1 MSQND
6 FKTVFTPLPRLKGES
21 NWNTWR
27 MLVTAT
33 LRGYDF
39 EIFLETDVP
48 RPADPIAA
56 EEWRKNRNVTNG
68 LLMNASESVLDRLCT
83 AGWVD
88 DGNPYELWQAL
99 EKHIPRISQDATAAL
114 VDEFAKTTANDHK
127 TLHDALNRCHHLRK
141 RIETIHG
148 RLPDSF
154 LAVFLLNFFKDRLPD
169 TYKHFTSKGAT
180 HPTWNEVADTIYTLA
195 QDEDQKRSYAT
206 IRNTPGGKS
215 AGSGGPASPA
225 VTTTVTSTVTAS
237 KEKKKCDHCNCDHET
252 TKCYVAHPNLIP
264 LHYVN
269 RDKLIEK
276 ARKHVCGD
284 RCRWDQ
290 PTSVDGTRQ
299 TVVRA
304 SPAILG
310 QSALASIAS
319 PAVFTAARD
328 DLITRDDIVLDSGC
342 TTSTFNNLRYFVK
355 YAEKSDLTP
364 STSASGAPVRS
375 LGVGTVFFQT
385 QDPTNPDVI
394 HDWTLHNVEYNPSS
408 PANLLSPGKLR
419 RDHVEYDWQTSSLI
433 HVTQRTSLA
442 KVHWVSDVC
451 VVETHDTG
459 NHVPRDI
466 AVSLAAFRATQRP
479 SLELMHRR
487 LVHAHPSRVV
497 EACRRVGIRFTT
509 SEIDAF
515 FCESCH
521 LSKSTERIS
530 RDHPLPLTS
539 IGDEIHLDLV
549 GVLPLSTKGNR
560 QVLHLMDKYS
570 GYHWVVFLPNHKF
583 ATILA
588 AIKKWDTE
596 FYSLTGL
603 KPKVWVSDNAPE
615 LIKVFNDPYFE
626 GTRHN
631 TTIAYT
637 PSMNGT
643 IERAGRTIVEGA
655 RTQLIDMSL
664 PEELWDY
671 SIDSV
676 TQILNLLPTPSKGN
690 LSPHEIMARE
700 LNLAAEREAPHIEH
714 LRTFGCAAYVHKKGP
729 RRPMRSAK
737 MEPRA
742 IKGFLVGYGSLRG
755 HIYYVYLP
763 DRKEVIRCRDVRFR
777 EEPHKTV
784 LPPTTGTP
792 NIDEIEHDAAFVEP
806 DIIIQYT
813 IRQKPIEG
821 EKPVTGDPKPDET
834 IVEKA
839 MAPTDTHLMSPPPE
853 NLLETTATPR
863 DSITNELNDDE
874 FVASVETMETD
885 HQDPD
890 SLSTIVEEATSQ
902 PAESSRPRRASAQR
916 PPGHYRAASGVRSY
930 AKKTFLSADIPASL
944 TSRQFSLSV
953 LSATALSKVLPDGVV
968 IPKSYREAQ
977 KSPQWPQW
985 EQAFEREMTQFTEK
999 GVYEVVYPP
1008 RDAKVLPGKWVCDI
1022 KTNKNNEI
1030 VRYKARYVVCG
1041 NHEKGDWSSQEVYAA
1056 VASATATRL
1065 FFAVVALLD
1074 LEYEVYDFDTAF
1086 LAASIP
1092 EGVKVYVRPP
1102 AGYATA
1108 DNKVWL
1114 LHKALYGLRK
1124 SPLWW
1129 FRLIKGE
1136 MERIG
1141 FTAVDGEV
1149 CLFVNHKIKA
1159 YVLMYVDDNAIA
1171 APNKQVMMEVR
1182 RLLEKVCSLKDL
1194 GEATDFLGFQIER
1207 DRAAGK
1213 IFVSKAKY
1221 AKAVLQRF
1229 DFDGLSA
1236 VKTPMAT
1243 TDDLPVTWDKNEC
1256 SLDEQ
1261 QLYIEQT
1268 GCLNFLVAGTRVDM
1282 AYTVSKL
1289 SQANSGPSKA
1299 HLRAIKHLFR
1309 YLKGTVYLGIVLGG
1323 IPTINEL
1330 GLYAAADASFAD
1342 NKPSR
1347 VSTGGYVVFLAGAPI
1362 AWKSKKQTF
1371 VTLSTTEAEFINLT
1385 PTAIAVKWI
1394 RRCLSQLLGKPITTP
1409 TIMFTDSANGYDNVM
1424 NPLNEARTRHIDVR
1438 YKWIIQEVHTA
1449 KSIELRLIKGADM
1462 AADGLTKPLVAVK
1475 HKEFVRLLGMAEGLD

>member
-509 SEIDAF
+509 SE
-515 FCESCH
+515 
-521 LSKSTERIS
+521 R
-530 RDHPLPLTS
+530 R
-539 IGDEIHLDLV
+539 
-549 GVLPLSTKGNR
+549 
-560 QVLHLMDKYS
+560 
-570 GYHWVVFLPNHKF
+570 FL
-583 ATILA
+583 L
-588 AIKKWDTE
+588 
-596 FYSLTGL
+596 LTGL

-821 EKPVTGDPKPDET
+821 EKP
-834 IVEKA
+834 
-839 MAPTDTHLMSPPPE
+839 
-853 NLLETTATPR
+853 
-863 DSITNELNDDE
+863 
-874 FVASVETMETD
+874 
-885 HQDPD
+885 
-890 SLSTIVEEATSQ
+890 
-902 PAESSRPRRASAQR
+902 
-916 PPGHYRAASGVRSY
+916 
-930 AKKTFLSADIPASL
+930 
-944 TSRQFSLSV
+944 
-953 LSATALSKVLPDGVV
+953 
-968 IPKSYREAQ
+968 
-977 KSPQWPQW
+977 
-985 EQAFEREMTQFTEK
+985 
-999 GVYEVVYPP
+999 
-1008 RDAKVLPGKWVCDI
+1008 
-1022 KTNKNNEI
+1022 
-1030 VRYKARYVVCG
+1030 
-1041 NHEKGDWSSQEVYAA
+1041 
-1056 VASATATRL
+1056 
-1065 FFAVVALLD
+1065 
-1074 LEYEVYDFDTAF
+1074 
-1086 LAASIP
+1086 
-1092 EGVKVYVRPP
+1092 
-1102 AGYATA
+1102 
-1108 DNKVWL
+1108 
-1114 LHKALYGLRK
+1114 
-1124 SPLWW
+1124 
-1129 FRLIKGE
+1129 
-1136 MERIG
+1136 
-1141 FTAVDGEV
+1141 
-1149 CLFVNHKIKA
+1149 
-1159 YVLMYVDDNAIA
+1159 
-1171 APNKQVMMEVR
+1171 
-1182 RLLEKVCSLKDL
+1182 
-1194 GEATDFLGFQIER
+1194 
-1207 DRAAGK
+1207 
-1213 IFVSKAKY
+1213 
-1221 AKAVLQRF
+1221 
-1229 DFDGLSA
+1229 
-1236 VKTPMAT
+1236 
-1243 TDDLPVTWDKNEC
+1243 
-1256 SLDEQ
+1256 
-1261 QLYIEQT
+1261 
-1268 GCLNFLVAGTRVDM
+1268 
-1282 AYTVSKL
+1282 
-1289 SQANSGPSKA
+1289 
-1299 HLRAIKHLFR
+1299 
-1309 YLKGTVYLGIVLGG
+1309 
-1323 IPTINEL
+1323 
-1330 GLYAAADASFAD
+1330 
-1342 NKPSR
+1342 
-1347 VSTGGYVVFLAGAPI
+1347 
-1362 AWKSKKQTF
+1362 
-1371 VTLSTTEAEFINLT
+1371 
-1385 PTAIAVKWI
+1385 
-1394 RRCLSQLLGKPITTP
+1394 
-1409 TIMFTDSANGYDNVM
+1409 
-1424 NPLNEARTRHIDVR
+1424 
-1438 YKWIIQEVHTA
+1438 
-1449 KSIELRLIKGADM
+1449 
-1462 AADGLTKPLVAVK
+1462 
-1475 HKEFVRLLGMAEGLD
+1475 

>member
-1 MSQND
+1 MQVKNISIVLSGLESWIAQGYVAETLLEAIWSLLTGNYTSAFQRLND
-6 FKTVFTPLPRLKGES
+6 LNQEGVYCERWLRRARLYEVLA
-21 NWNTWR
+21 NLWFR
-27 MLVTAT
+27 HPPMFQECD
-33 LRGYDF
+33 LRG
-39 EIFLETDVP
+39 
-48 RPADPIAA
+48 PA
-56 EEWRKNRNVTNG
+56 
-68 LLMNASESVLDRLCT
+68 MM
-83 AGWVD
+83 
-88 DGNPYELWQAL
+88 LW
-99 EKHIPRISQDATAAL
+99 DAW
-114 VDEFAKTTANDHK
+114 
-127 TLHDALNRCHHLRK
+127 
-141 RIETIHG
+141 
-148 RLPDSF
+148 
-154 LAVFLLNFFKDRLPD
+154 
-169 TYKHFTSKGAT
+169 
-180 HPTWNEVADTIYTLA
+180 HPEPVRD
-195 QDEDQKRSYAT
+195 
-206 IRNTPGGKS
+206 
-215 AGSGGPASPA
+215 
-225 VTTTVTSTVTAS
+225 
-237 KEKKKCDHCNCDHET
+237 
-252 TKCYVAHPNLIP
+252 
-264 LHYVN
+264 
-269 RDKLIEK
+269 DKLITPPADASRGDILEVLCIRTLRNIQDDRTK
-276 ARKHVCGD
+276 LSKSLFNSEYTAADISSEPSSHSPGPLQVAYEALRLDMPIVASYFLQVAFGYGSIDEVGCFDKWIELRDSGPRAGRSHIFGTQSMMLGD
-284 RCRWDQ
+284 RAVSPPDTTSLAYNLNLGDSLDVFGGDISIHQ
-290 PTSVDGTRQ
+290 PGHAIPIEDFGKMLSCSLNLYMLASSQFCDAGSKRGEAVALLKAAAVVQIAKMSSYKLRYQSGQPLSPSDLVTRA
-299 TVVRA
+299 RE
-304 SPAILG
+304 L
-310 QSALASIAS
+310 ALAAGDLQLEQLSVLYKCLVMKEIDIPMLKGIAAYINS
-319 PAVFTAARD
+319 
-328 DLITRDDIVLDSGC
+328 SGNE
-342 TTSTFNNLRYFVK
+342 TFGLCIF
-355 YAEKSDLTP
+355 
-364 STSASGAPVRS
+364 RS

-916 PPGHYRAASGVRSY
+916 PPGHYRAASG
-930 AKKTFLSADIPASL
+930 
-944 TSRQFSLSV
+944 
-953 LSATALSKVLPDGVV
+953 
-968 IPKSYREAQ
+968 
-977 KSPQWPQW
+977 
-985 EQAFEREMTQFTEK
+985 
-999 GVYEVVYPP
+999 
-1008 RDAKVLPGKWVCDI
+1008 
-1022 KTNKNNEI
+1022 
-1030 VRYKARYVVCG
+1030 
-1041 NHEKGDWSSQEVYAA
+1041 
-1056 VASATATRL
+1056 
-1065 FFAVVALLD
+1065 
-1074 LEYEVYDFDTAF
+1074 
-1086 LAASIP
+1086 
-1092 EGVKVYVRPP
+1092 
-1102 AGYATA
+1102 
-1108 DNKVWL
+1108 
-1114 LHKALYGLRK
+1114 
-1124 SPLWW
+1124 
-1129 FRLIKGE
+1129 
-1136 MERIG
+1136 
-1141 FTAVDGEV
+1141 
-1149 CLFVNHKIKA
+1149 
-1159 YVLMYVDDNAIA
+1159 
-1171 APNKQVMMEVR
+1171 
-1182 RLLEKVCSLKDL
+1182 
-1194 GEATDFLGFQIER
+1194 IER

-1213 IFVSKAKY
+1213 IFVSQAKY

>member
-515 FCESCH
+515 FW
-521 LSKSTERIS
+521 
-530 RDHPLPLTS
+530 
-539 IGDEIHLDLV
+539 
-549 GVLPLSTKGNR
+549 NR

-916 PPGHYRAASGVRSY
+916 PPGHYRAASGRAFCYCPFESP
-930 AKKTFLSADIPASL
+930 TRRRGDPE
-944 TSRQFSLSV
+944 
-953 LSATALSKVLPDGVV
+953 VLP
-968 IPKSYREAQ
+968 
-977 KSPQWPQW
+977 
-985 EQAFEREMTQFTEK
+985 
-999 GVYEVVYPP
+999 
-1008 RDAKVLPGKWVCDI
+1008 
-1022 KTNKNNEI
+1022 
-1030 VRYKARYVVCG
+1030 
-1041 NHEKGDWSSQEVYAA
+1041 
-1056 VASATATRL
+1056 
-1065 FFAVVALLD
+1065 
-1074 LEYEVYDFDTAF
+1074 
-1086 LAASIP
+1086 
-1092 EGVKVYVRPP
+1092 
-1102 AGYATA
+1102 
-1108 DNKVWL
+1108 
-1114 LHKALYGLRK
+1114 
-1124 SPLWW
+1124 
-1129 FRLIKGE
+1129 
-1136 MERIG
+1136 
-1141 FTAVDGEV
+1141 
-1149 CLFVNHKIKA
+1149 
-1159 YVLMYVDDNAIA
+1159 
-1171 APNKQVMMEVR
+1171 
-1182 RLLEKVCSLKDL
+1182 
-1194 GEATDFLGFQIER
+1194 
-1207 DRAAGK
+1207 
-1213 IFVSKAKY
+1213 
-1221 AKAVLQRF
+1221 
-1229 DFDGLSA
+1229 
-1236 VKTPMAT
+1236 
-1243 TDDLPVTWDKNEC
+1243 
-1256 SLDEQ
+1256 
-1261 QLYIEQT
+1261 
-1268 GCLNFLVAGTRVDM
+1268 
-1282 AYTVSKL
+1282 
-1289 SQANSGPSKA
+1289 
-1299 HLRAIKHLFR
+1299 
-1309 YLKGTVYLGIVLGG
+1309 
-1323 IPTINEL
+1323 
-1330 GLYAAADASFAD
+1330 
-1342 NKPSR
+1342 
-1347 VSTGGYVVFLAGAPI
+1347 
-1362 AWKSKKQTF
+1362 
-1371 VTLSTTEAEFINLT
+1371 
-1385 PTAIAVKWI
+1385 
-1394 RRCLSQLLGKPITTP
+1394 
-1409 TIMFTDSANGYDNVM
+1409 
-1424 NPLNEARTRHIDVR
+1424 
-1438 YKWIIQEVHTA
+1438 
-1449 KSIELRLIKGADM
+1449 
-1462 AADGLTKPLVAVK
+1462 
-1475 HKEFVRLLGMAEGLD
+1475 

>member
-83 AGWVD
+83 ACWVD

-127 TLHDALNRCHHLRK
+127 TLHDALKRCHHLRK

-169 TYKHFTSKGAT
+169 TYKHFTSKVAT

-515 FCESCH
+515 FW
-521 LSKSTERIS
+521 
-530 RDHPLPLTS
+530 
-539 IGDEIHLDLV
+539 
-549 GVLPLSTKGNR
+549 NR

-603 KPKVWVSDNAPE
+603 KPK
-615 LIKVFNDPYFE
+615 
-626 GTRHN
+626 
-631 TTIAYT
+631 
-637 PSMNGT
+637 
-643 IERAGRTIVEGA
+643 
-655 RTQLIDMSL
+655 
-664 PEELWDY
+664 
-671 SIDSV
+671 
-676 TQILNLLPTPSKGN
+676 ILNLLPTPSKGN

-834 IVEKA
+834 IVGKA

-853 NLLETTATPR
+853 N
-863 DSITNELNDDE
+863 DE

-916 PPGHYRAASGVRSY
+916 PPGHYRAANGRAFCYCPFESPTRRRG
-930 AKKTFLSADIPASL
+930 DPE
-944 TSRQFSLSV
+944 
-953 LSATALSKVLPDGVV
+953 VLP
-968 IPKSYREAQ
+968 
-977 KSPQWPQW
+977 
-985 EQAFEREMTQFTEK
+985 
-999 GVYEVVYPP
+999 
-1008 RDAKVLPGKWVCDI
+1008 
-1022 KTNKNNEI
+1022 
-1030 VRYKARYVVCG
+1030 
-1041 NHEKGDWSSQEVYAA
+1041 
-1056 VASATATRL
+1056 
-1065 FFAVVALLD
+1065 
-1074 LEYEVYDFDTAF
+1074 
-1086 LAASIP
+1086 
-1092 EGVKVYVRPP
+1092 
-1102 AGYATA
+1102 
-1108 DNKVWL
+1108 
-1114 LHKALYGLRK
+1114 
-1124 SPLWW
+1124 
-1129 FRLIKGE
+1129 
-1136 MERIG
+1136 
-1141 FTAVDGEV
+1141 
-1149 CLFVNHKIKA
+1149 
-1159 YVLMYVDDNAIA
+1159 
-1171 APNKQVMMEVR
+1171 
-1182 RLLEKVCSLKDL
+1182 
-1194 GEATDFLGFQIER
+1194 
-1207 DRAAGK
+1207 
-1213 IFVSKAKY
+1213 
-1221 AKAVLQRF
+1221 
-1229 DFDGLSA
+1229 
-1236 VKTPMAT
+1236 
-1243 TDDLPVTWDKNEC
+1243 
-1256 SLDEQ
+1256 
-1261 QLYIEQT
+1261 
-1268 GCLNFLVAGTRVDM
+1268 
-1282 AYTVSKL
+1282 
-1289 SQANSGPSKA
+1289 
-1299 HLRAIKHLFR
+1299 
-1309 YLKGTVYLGIVLGG
+1309 
-1323 IPTINEL
+1323 
-1330 GLYAAADASFAD
+1330 
-1342 NKPSR
+1342 
-1347 VSTGGYVVFLAGAPI
+1347 
-1362 AWKSKKQTF
+1362 
-1371 VTLSTTEAEFINLT
+1371 
-1385 PTAIAVKWI
+1385 
-1394 RRCLSQLLGKPITTP
+1394 
-1409 TIMFTDSANGYDNVM
+1409 
-1424 NPLNEARTRHIDVR
+1424 
-1438 YKWIIQEVHTA
+1438 
-1449 KSIELRLIKGADM
+1449 
-1462 AADGLTKPLVAVK
+1462 
-1475 HKEFVRLLGMAEGLD
+1475 

>member
-6 FKTVFTPLPRLKGES
+6 FKTVFTPLPRLK
-21 NWNTWR
+21 
-27 MLVTAT
+27 
-33 LRGYDF
+33 GYDF

-215 AGSGGPASPA
+215 AGSRGPASPA

-284 RCRWDQ
+284 RCRWYQ

-304 SPAILG
+304 SPAIL
-310 QSALASIAS
+310 
-319 PAVFTAARD
+319 
-328 DLITRDDIVLDSGC
+328 
-342 TTSTFNNLRYFVK
+342 
-355 YAEKSDLTP
+355 
-364 STSASGAPVRS
+364 
-375 LGVGTVFFQT
+375 
-385 QDPTNPDVI
+385 
-394 HDWTLHNVEYNPSS
+394 
-408 PANLLSPGKLR
+408 
-419 RDHVEYDWQTSSLI
+419 
-433 HVTQRTSLA
+433 
-442 KVHWVSDVC
+442 
-451 VVETHDTG
+451 
-459 NHVPRDI
+459 
-466 AVSLAAFRATQRP
+466 
-479 SLELMHRR
+479 
-487 LVHAHPSRVV
+487 
-497 EACRRVGIRFTT
+497 
-509 SEIDAF
+509 
-515 FCESCH
+515 
-521 LSKSTERIS
+521 
-530 RDHPLPLTS
+530 
-539 IGDEIHLDLV
+539 
-549 GVLPLSTKGNR
+549 
-560 QVLHLMDKYS
+560 DKYS

-700 LNLAAEREAPHIEH
+700 LNLAAEH
-714 LRTFGCAAYVHKKGP
+714 
-729 RRPMRSAK
+729 
-737 MEPRA
+737 
-742 IKGFLVGYGSLRG
+742 
-755 HIYYVYLP
+755 
-763 DRKEVIRCRDVRFR
+763 
-777 EEPHKTV
+777 
-784 LPPTTGTP
+784 
-792 NIDEIEHDAAFVEP
+792 
-806 DIIIQYT
+806 IIIQYT

-930 AKKTFLSADIPASL
+930 AKKTFLSADILASL

-977 KSPQWPQW
+977 KSLQWP
-985 EQAFEREMTQFTEK
+985 
-999 GVYEVVYPP
+999 
-1008 RDAKVLPGKWVCDI
+1008 
-1022 KTNKNNEI
+1022 
-1030 VRYKARYVVCG
+1030 
-1041 NHEKGDWSSQEVYAA
+1041 
-1056 VASATATRL
+1056 
-1065 FFAVVALLD
+1065 
-1074 LEYEVYDFDTAF
+1074 
-1086 LAASIP
+1086 
-1092 EGVKVYVRPP
+1092 
-1102 AGYATA
+1102 
-1108 DNKVWL
+1108 
-1114 LHKALYGLRK
+1114 
-1124 SPLWW
+1124 
-1129 FRLIKGE
+1129 
-1136 MERIG
+1136 
-1141 FTAVDGEV
+1141 
-1149 CLFVNHKIKA
+1149 
-1159 YVLMYVDDNAIA
+1159 
-1171 APNKQVMMEVR
+1171 
-1182 RLLEKVCSLKDL
+1182 
-1194 GEATDFLGFQIER
+1194 
-1207 DRAAGK
+1207 
-1213 IFVSKAKY
+1213 
-1221 AKAVLQRF
+1221 
-1229 DFDGLSA
+1229 
-1236 VKTPMAT
+1236 
-1243 TDDLPVTWDKNEC
+1243 
-1256 SLDEQ
+1256 
-1261 QLYIEQT
+1261 
-1268 GCLNFLVAGTRVDM
+1268 
-1282 AYTVSKL
+1282 
-1289 SQANSGPSKA
+1289 
-1299 HLRAIKHLFR
+1299 
-1309 YLKGTVYLGIVLGG
+1309 
-1323 IPTINEL
+1323 
-1330 GLYAAADASFAD
+1330 
-1342 NKPSR
+1342 
-1347 VSTGGYVVFLAGAPI
+1347 
-1362 AWKSKKQTF
+1362 
-1371 VTLSTTEAEFINLT
+1371 
-1385 PTAIAVKWI
+1385 
-1394 RRCLSQLLGKPITTP
+1394 
-1409 TIMFTDSANGYDNVM
+1409 
-1424 NPLNEARTRHIDVR
+1424 
-1438 YKWIIQEVHTA
+1438 
-1449 KSIELRLIKGADM
+1449 
-1462 AADGLTKPLVAVK
+1462 
-1475 HKEFVRLLGMAEGLD
+1475 

>member
-442 KVHWVSDVC
+442 NVHWVSDVC

-631 TTIAYT
+631 TTIAHT

-821 EKPVTGDPKPDET
+821 E
-834 IVEKA
+834 
-839 MAPTDTHLMSPPPE
+839 
-853 NLLETTATPR
+853 
-863 DSITNELNDDE
+863 
-874 FVASVETMETD
+874 
-885 HQDPD
+885 
-890 SLSTIVEEATSQ
+890 
-902 PAESSRPRRASAQR
+902 
-916 PPGHYRAASGVRSY
+916 
-930 AKKTFLSADIPASL
+930 
-944 TSRQFSLSV
+944 
-953 LSATALSKVLPDGVV
+953 
-968 IPKSYREAQ
+968 
-977 KSPQWPQW
+977 
-985 EQAFEREMTQFTEK
+985 
-999 GVYEVVYPP
+999 
-1008 RDAKVLPGKWVCDI
+1008 
-1022 KTNKNNEI
+1022 
-1030 VRYKARYVVCG
+1030 
-1041 NHEKGDWSSQEVYAA
+1041 
-1056 VASATATRL
+1056 
-1065 FFAVVALLD
+1065 
-1074 LEYEVYDFDTAF
+1074 
-1086 LAASIP
+1086 
-1092 EGVKVYVRPP
+1092 
-1102 AGYATA
+1102 
-1108 DNKVWL
+1108 
-1114 LHKALYGLRK
+1114 
-1124 SPLWW
+1124 
-1129 FRLIKGE
+1129 
-1136 MERIG
+1136 
-1141 FTAVDGEV
+1141 
-1149 CLFVNHKIKA
+1149 
-1159 YVLMYVDDNAIA
+1159 
-1171 APNKQVMMEVR
+1171 
-1182 RLLEKVCSLKDL
+1182 
-1194 GEATDFLGFQIER
+1194 
-1207 DRAAGK
+1207 
-1213 IFVSKAKY
+1213 
-1221 AKAVLQRF
+1221 
-1229 DFDGLSA
+1229 
-1236 VKTPMAT
+1236 
-1243 TDDLPVTWDKNEC
+1243 
-1256 SLDEQ
+1256 
-1261 QLYIEQT
+1261 
-1268 GCLNFLVAGTRVDM
+1268 
-1282 AYTVSKL
+1282 
-1289 SQANSGPSKA
+1289 
-1299 HLRAIKHLFR
+1299 
-1309 YLKGTVYLGIVLGG
+1309 
-1323 IPTINEL
+1323 
-1330 GLYAAADASFAD
+1330 
-1342 NKPSR
+1342 
-1347 VSTGGYVVFLAGAPI
+1347 
-1362 AWKSKKQTF
+1362 
-1371 VTLSTTEAEFINLT
+1371 
-1385 PTAIAVKWI
+1385 
-1394 RRCLSQLLGKPITTP
+1394 
-1409 TIMFTDSANGYDNVM
+1409 
-1424 NPLNEARTRHIDVR
+1424 NP
-1438 YKWIIQEVHTA
+1438 
-1449 KSIELRLIKGADM
+1449 
-1462 AADGLTKPLVAVK
+1462 
-1475 HKEFVRLLGMAEGLD
+1475 

>member
-99 EKHIPRISQDATAAL
+99 EKHIPRISQDATAALVDEFAKTTANDHKTLL

-515 FCESCH
+515 FW
-521 LSKSTERIS
+521 
-530 RDHPLPLTS
+530 
-539 IGDEIHLDLV
+539 
-549 GVLPLSTKGNR
+549 NR

-631 TTIAYT
+631 TTIAHT

-700 LNLAAEREAPHIEH
+700 LNLAAEH
-714 LRTFGCAAYVHKKGP
+714 
-729 RRPMRSAK
+729 
-737 MEPRA
+737 
-742 IKGFLVGYGSLRG
+742 
-755 HIYYVYLP
+755 
-763 DRKEVIRCRDVRFR
+763 
-777 EEPHKTV
+777 
-784 LPPTTGTP
+784 
-792 NIDEIEHDAAFVEP
+792 
-806 DIIIQYT
+806 IIIQYT

-834 IVEKA
+834 IVGKA

-853 NLLETTATPR
+853 N
-863 DSITNELNDDE
+863 DE

-916 PPGHYRAASGVRSY
+916 PPGHYRAANGRAFCHCPFESPTRRRG
-930 AKKTFLSADIPASL
+930 DPE
-944 TSRQFSLSV
+944 
-953 LSATALSKVLPDGVV
+953 VLP
-968 IPKSYREAQ
+968 
-977 KSPQWPQW
+977 
-985 EQAFEREMTQFTEK
+985 
-999 GVYEVVYPP
+999 
-1008 RDAKVLPGKWVCDI
+1008 
-1022 KTNKNNEI
+1022 
-1030 VRYKARYVVCG
+1030 
-1041 NHEKGDWSSQEVYAA
+1041 
-1056 VASATATRL
+1056 
-1065 FFAVVALLD
+1065 
-1074 LEYEVYDFDTAF
+1074 
-1086 LAASIP
+1086 
-1092 EGVKVYVRPP
+1092 
-1102 AGYATA
+1102 
-1108 DNKVWL
+1108 
-1114 LHKALYGLRK
+1114 
-1124 SPLWW
+1124 
-1129 FRLIKGE
+1129 
-1136 MERIG
+1136 
-1141 FTAVDGEV
+1141 
-1149 CLFVNHKIKA
+1149 
-1159 YVLMYVDDNAIA
+1159 
-1171 APNKQVMMEVR
+1171 
-1182 RLLEKVCSLKDL
+1182 
-1194 GEATDFLGFQIER
+1194 
-1207 DRAAGK
+1207 
-1213 IFVSKAKY
+1213 
-1221 AKAVLQRF
+1221 
-1229 DFDGLSA
+1229 
-1236 VKTPMAT
+1236 
-1243 TDDLPVTWDKNEC
+1243 
-1256 SLDEQ
+1256 
-1261 QLYIEQT
+1261 
-1268 GCLNFLVAGTRVDM
+1268 
-1282 AYTVSKL
+1282 
-1289 SQANSGPSKA
+1289 
-1299 HLRAIKHLFR
+1299 
-1309 YLKGTVYLGIVLGG
+1309 
-1323 IPTINEL
+1323 
-1330 GLYAAADASFAD
+1330 
-1342 NKPSR
+1342 
-1347 VSTGGYVVFLAGAPI
+1347 
-1362 AWKSKKQTF
+1362 
-1371 VTLSTTEAEFINLT
+1371 
-1385 PTAIAVKWI
+1385 
-1394 RRCLSQLLGKPITTP
+1394 
-1409 TIMFTDSANGYDNVM
+1409 
-1424 NPLNEARTRHIDVR
+1424 
-1438 YKWIIQEVHTA
+1438 
-1449 KSIELRLIKGADM
+1449 
-1462 AADGLTKPLVAVK
+1462 
-1475 HKEFVRLLGMAEGLD
+1475 